1 MTIMTDYQNIYIEC
15 IQEAWD
21 ESKNRNPAYS
31 LRALARDLGVS
42 PTGMSLILSKKR
54 PITIDN
60 AIKWTSILKLSS
72 EKKQLF
78 LEAVTRDS
86 EQRLNPNN
94 RKSNQLKEKIQY
106 MQLTLD
112 QFSLISDWYHLAIL
126 NLVKLK
132 TFEHNQK
139 WICNQLGISKTQCNE
154 AIERLIRLELLEIK
168 DKQYIRTPNSIN
180 TPSNLPSEAIKNFHR
195 QNIQRAISSIDDTNI
210 EDRDI
215 TSIMMPIDK
224 KKLVEAKKMIS
235 NFRRELSIFLKE
247 EEGDHVYSLNIQLFP
262 QNVEKRKK
270 A

>member
-1 MTIMTDYQNIYIEC
+1 MKNYQNMYIEC

-21 ESKNRNPAYS
+21 ESKTRNPSYS

-42 PTGMSLILSKKR
+42 PTGMSLILNKKR
-54 PITIDN
+54 PVTIDN
-60 AIKWTSILKLSS
+60 AIKWACILKLSA

-94 RKSNQLKEKIQY
+94 RKSTQLEEKIQY

-112 QFSLISDWYHLAIL
+112 QFSMISDWYHLAIL
-126 NLVKLK
+126 NLVGLK

-139 WICNQLGISKTQCNE
+139 WICSQLGISKTQCSE

-168 DKQYIRTPNSIN
+168 DKKFIRTPNNIN

-195 QNIQRAISSIDDTNI
+195 QNIQRAISSIDDT
-210 EDRDI
+210 EVDERDI

-224 KKLVEAKKMIS
+224 TKLAEAKKMIT

-247 EEGDHVYSLNIQLFP
+247 EQGDQVYSLNIQLFP